1 MNTLARK
8 WNTSLTLLLVA
19 VFAAGCQAGAGSF
32 GRTTETGV
40 EPANTTDS
48 QIRQA
53 DNAGDAKPPVEPAAD
68 QLGDSAQPELAGYP
82 LALPRIVAKDQP
94 LEFRL
99 FERGDPLSAGP
110 HEVRE
115 PSPEAP
121 VVRPQVVLVPLLAF
135 DKAGYRIG
143 YGAGYYDRTLEA
155 LRAAGNLLAIGI
167 AYAGQMV
174 EDIPLA
180 DHDQPLDLIA
190 TDEGVRL
197 PLRYSAGL

>member
-1 MNTLARK
+1 MR
-8 WNTSLTLLLVA
+8 LT
-19 VFAAGCQAGAGSF
+19 
-32 GRTTETGV
+32 R
-40 EPANTTDS
+40 
-48 QIRQA
+48 
-53 DNAGDAKPPVEPAAD
+53 
-68 QLGDSAQPELAGYP
+68 AGYP

-110 HEVRE
+110 HDVRE